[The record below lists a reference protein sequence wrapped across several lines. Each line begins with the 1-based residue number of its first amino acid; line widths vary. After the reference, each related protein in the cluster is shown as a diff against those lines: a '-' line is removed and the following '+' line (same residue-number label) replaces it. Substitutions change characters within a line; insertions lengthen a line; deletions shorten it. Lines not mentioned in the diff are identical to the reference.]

1 MHSSCSSNTA
11 LNSKAMSAAQ
21 PQSQQHANKGVPM
34 SALSISTK
42 PFEID
47 SIIDYMAPY
56 LPPQQ
61 AALASLSLSASLL
74 HCPSPAHLLASSY
87 LLQRKR
93 HYTTAAFA
101 QLLTSLAHSTTLYI
115 GNLSFTT
122 REEQLLSTLSLPT
135 LHYPATL
142 HMGLNS
148 LTKQPCGFAFLAF
161 STSQQAHTTRAVMHG
176 LQVDER
182 TVGVDLDQ
190 RFKAGREW
198 GRGKSGGQIRDEV
211 RQGWDKGR
219 GGWGA
224 RERRQQQMREM
235 KEQQKSTFKRMGEG
249 EEQQEQREADAEE
262 EEAVQQQRA
271 KREHGSYADAQ
282 AKRRAG
288 VQHVIAVEAEADD
301 EQANTTNK
309 RQRLEDTDQHGKLS
323 HEDGDAQS
331 TAADGDD
338 GGRGGVYW
346 AEEGGVEEGGMTEE
360 RERMEVGLDRS
371 DGRQEE
377 QQAEVEAEEEETE
390 PEHGFAGAEE
400 DNDEPQ
406 WT

>member
-1 MHSSCSSNTA
+1 MSTTAPSASSNA
-11 LNSKAMSAAQ
+11 
-21 PQSQQHANKGVPM
+21 
-34 SALSISTK
+34 K

-47 SIIDYMAPY
+47 SITDYMAPH

-74 HCPSPAHLLASSY
+74 HSPSPAHLLASSY

-93 HYTTAAFA
+93 HYSTAAFA
-101 QLLTSLAHSTTLYI
+101 QLLTSLAHSSTLYI

-122 REEQLLSTLSLPT
+122 REEQLLAAFHLPT
-135 LHYPATL
+135 LAYPISL

-148 LTKQPCGFAFLAF
+148 LTKQPCGFAFVCFA
-161 STSQQAHTTRAVMHG
+161 TPQQAQVTRAVLHT

-182 TVGVDLDQ
+182 TVGIDMDQ

-235 KEQQKSTFKRMGEG
+235 KEQQKSTFKTMGGDGRE
-249 EEQQEQREADAEE
+249 EQREAEEAEATGEQQQRVKRENGSYKHAQAMRRAGAQQMKMEAETEAEAEDEAGRAAKRVKLEDDDSKEPGYHDSAQRQASKTEGGEYEGDGDAAGTDEEKWVEAGQAGQHVKQEHSKEGEE
-262 EEAVQQQRA
+262 EE
-271 KREHGSYADAQ
+271 
-282 AKRRAG
+282 
-288 VQHVIAVEAEADD
+288 
-301 EQANTTNK
+301 
-309 RQRLEDTDQHGKLS
+309 
-323 HEDGDAQS
+323 
-331 TAADGDD
+331 
-338 GGRGGVYW
+338 
-346 AEEGGVEEGGMTEE
+346 
-360 RERMEVGLDRS
+360 
-371 DGRQEE
+371 
-377 QQAEVEAEEEETE
+377 EEEE
-390 PEHGFAGAEE
+390 EHGFSGGTE
-400 DNDEPQ
+400 DIDEPQ

>member
-1 MHSSCSSNTA
+1 
-11 LNSKAMSAAQ
+11 
-21 PQSQQHANKGVPM
+21 M
-34 SALSISTK
+34 SAL

-47 SIIDYMAPY
+47 SITDYMAPF
-56 LPPQQ
+56 LPSHQ

-93 HYTTAAFA
+93 HYSTSAFA
-101 QLLTSLAHSTTLYI
+101 QLLTSLAHSSTLYI

-122 REEQLLSTLSLPT
+122 REEQLFSTFQLPT
-135 LHYPATL
+135 LAYPAGL

-148 LTKQPCGFAFLAF
+148 LTKQPCGFAFVAF
-161 STSQQAHTTRAVMHG
+161 ATAQQAQTTRAVLHT
-176 LQVDER
+176 LAVDER
-182 TVGVDLDQ
+182 TVGIDMDQ
-190 RFKAGREW
+190 TFKPGREW

-249 EEQQEQREADAEE
+249 QEQREAE
-262 EEAVQQQRA
+262 EEAAGQQQQRA
-271 KREHGSYADAQ
+271 KREHGSYAHAQ
-282 AKRRAG
+282 AMRRAG
-288 VQHVIAVEAEADD
+288 AAKTTEAEMTDD
-301 EQANTTNK
+301 EADRAAK
-309 RQRLEDTDQHGKLS
+309 RQKVNDDEEVKQPLNDNQQQPTSTETDSVDGGNEAVDEGDSGGAYWDEAAEEQKGGEDVEWDGGGHSSPHRLE
-323 HEDGDAQS
+323 EP
-331 TAADGDD
+331 
-338 GGRGGVYW
+338 
-346 AEEGGVEEGGMTEE
+346 
-360 RERMEVGLDRS
+360 
-371 DGRQEE
+371 
-377 QQAEVEAEEEETE
+377 QQAEEEDDEA
-390 PEHGFAGAEE
+390 EHGFAGEGGE